1 MASSSSGPA
10 NTESIL
16 AWDAARVLQW
26 ASSIH
31 LSLATVA
38 LFRERRLTGKDA
50 VALDRATM
58 ASLGINALDI
68 SRILG
73 HVHVALS
80 TPPSTT
86 ETTKDKD
93 SGASAVAVADDD
105 DVEGE
110 IGTRRQTVSYST
122 RNMPDSIRL
131 LKSRVWDLFQH
142 DVVASRTTRLFVEG
156 DLVKYQPK
164 RSTGQTRRFLLL
176 DTCLLWCQVKS
187 RGKSHETDTLALKGR
202 LDRGVFSV
210 IDLPDGTKHTSR
222 KVRRRS
228 PCSVRWYLYRG
239 VMSCI
244 TPPHGSRA
252 PLQRASLYMSVA
264 HHLRQTLNNAFKIF
278 NKDKEKWYTLVADNA
293 KGKELWLEGF
303 HDAGIPVERSTVF
316 DASSPS
322 SDLPRLIADLS
333 NEDAKAIMGRV
344 RDGTLDM
351 EGAIRLAKAQS
362 FNPSPLPGLVSA
374 GSDDG
379 SKQVNSRGSRA
390 PVDSEGQGDVAVQVV
405 RRPAKPTQATA
416 SRQSPRE
423 SMVGE
428 ADAAMA

>member
-222 KVRRRS
+222 K
-228 PCSVRWYLYRG
+228 
-239 VMSCI
+239 
-244 TPPHGSRA
+244 
-252 PLQRASLYMSVA
+252 
-264 HHLRQTLNNAFKIF
+264 TLNNAFKIF